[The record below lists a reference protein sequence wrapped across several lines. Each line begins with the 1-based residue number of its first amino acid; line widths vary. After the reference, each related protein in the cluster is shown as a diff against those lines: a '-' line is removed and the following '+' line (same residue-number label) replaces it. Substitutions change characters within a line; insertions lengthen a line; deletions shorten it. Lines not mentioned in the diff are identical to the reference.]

1 MVTAP
6 SPMPNSPEDCAACA
20 VPWDSKSTSCVTTS
34 ESIASMKVTNLTDES
49 MGLCVLCAITIPR
62 IAIKKNPQL
71 TQQTVKRLKEA
82 FRKLYGTK
90 PIEKIS
96 VRQITELA
104 GYNHATFYLYFSS
117 VRAEETAWPFL
128 QPILFPGEPDID
140 SIADPAER
148 NRRILLKQFYVSGI
162 IGTFRAALNGSIM
175 TDPTEIGHFVSE
187 ELLPRIAPHMQ
198 MPSQS
203 ETAQQPAASPQAQ

>member
-1 MVTAP
+1 
-6 SPMPNSPEDCAACA
+6 
-20 VPWDSKSTSCVTTS
+20 
-34 ESIASMKVTNLTDES
+34 MKVTNLTDES

-82 FRKLYGTK
+82 FWKLYGTK

-128 QPILFPGEPDID
+128 QPILFPGD
-140 SIADPAER
+140 
-148 NRRILLKQFYVSGI
+148 RIS
-162 IGTFRAALNGSIM
+162 T
-175 TDPTEIGHFVSE
+175 
-187 ELLPRIAPHMQ
+187 
-198 MPSQS
+198 PSPIRPN
-203 ETAQQPAASPQAQ
+203 ANAASS

>member
-71 TQQTVKRLKEA
+71 TQQTVKSLKEA
-82 FRKLYGTK
+82 FWKLYETK

-117 VRAEETAWPFL
+117 VRDVRDQIEDDL
-128 QPILFPGEPDID
+128 
-140 SIADPAER
+140 IAQRDL
-148 NRRILLKQFYVSGI
+148 ILKQCMHDGTLEMGQHVGSRAVFCGCHRRHRSLRVSVCCPCAHHTI
-162 IGTFRAALNGSIM
+162 SVSAIVAIGDAYACR
-175 TDPTEIGHFVSE
+175 
-187 ELLPRIAPHMQ
+187 
-198 MPSQS
+198 
-203 ETAQQPAASPQAQ
+203 